1 MGLGF
6 RVVKILDIMYI
17 TVLFFIAG
25 FGMSRFF
32 DSVLPKF
39 DEEKEKESPLIVSI
53 LKVIPLLCLTAAS
66 IYILRNL
73 VGLIPSPFEGLYGL
87 EHLRIKEYTS
97 SPILTFTI
105 FYYQDTLQDHLKY
118 IYNRISM

>member
-1 MGLGF
+1 
-6 RVVKILDIMYI
+6 MYI

-25 FGMSRFF
+25 FGMSRIF

-53 LKVIPLLCLTAAS
+53 LKVIPMLCLTAAS
-66 IYILRNL
+66 IYILRNI
-73 VGLIPSPFEGLYGL
+73 VGLIPSPFEGMYGL
-87 EHLRIKEYTS
+87 EHLRIKEYAS

-105 FYYQDTLQDHLKY
+105 FYYQDNLQDRLKY
-118 IYNRISM
+118 IYNRISK

>member
-6 RVVKILDIMYI
+6 RVVKTLDIMYI
-17 TVLFFIAG
+17 TVLFFAVG
-25 FGMSRFF
+25 FTMSRVF

-39 DEEKEKESPLIVSI
+39 DEEREKQLPLYISI

-73 VGLIPSPFEGLYGL
+73 VGLIPSPFEGIYGL
-87 EHLRIKEYTS
+87 EHLRIKEYSS

-105 FYYQDTLQDHLKY
+105 FYYQDNLQDRLKY
-118 IYNRISM
+118 IYNRISN